1 MSTERHDVGIRMPA
15 ELHAAV
21 KRRAA
26 EDGLS
31 MAEAMRTAL
40 RAYVDAAPDRRP
52 AYARSGRGSKPP
64 TMSQPKGNH

>member
-1 MSTERHDVGIRMPA
+1 MQGGTMSTERHDVVIRMPA

-40 RAYVDAAPDRRP
+40 RAYVDAASR
-52 AYARSGRGSKPP
+52 
-64 TMSQPKGNH
+64 QPKGNR